1 MVKNYNYDLFRLCFA
16 LGCLI
21 FSGCDL
27 TMKENALAAINR
39 EVHKNSEAY
48 RTLKRA
54 SETIGHRLTGSEN
67 GHRAET
73 FVYEL
78 FQSYGFEDVSYQPF
92 NMVAWSRGEVS
103 LQVGLADRGPAQDLK
118 VVSLAHT
125 PESSEVSA
133 ALADL
138 GNGLESD
145 YLHNPG
151 KAEGKI
157 ALVYLGLLPETPD
170 GEQNLHRSEKTALA
184 IKYGAKGIIFINQV
198 EGGVLLTGTAS
209 VTGELIDIP
218 AVCIGKEDGLALR
231 LKMDKQ
237 PHRAH
242 IKMTNFSKEI
252 QARNIIAR
260 LPGSELPEE
269 KIIIGGHL
277 DSWDL
282 ASGAI
287 DNGIGSFAVIDM
299 ARTFKALDL
308 KPRRTMEFVL
318 FMGEEQGLFG
328 STHMVNSMIEAQEL
342 NKVKYMVNVDMAG
355 NPVGF
360 NAGARSE
367 AEAFFHSAGERIK
380 AVDSTFANRST
391 NRVGLHSDHQPFLLE
406 GIPTMSLTSNLDR
419 SIYRCYHSD
428 CDNFDLVNPQHIKNT
443 VRFTSMVLYEL
454 ANTASL
460 PAERLSSERNK
471 DFLIANNLKRKLV
484 IGGDWRWGE

>member
-1 MVKNYNYDLFRLCFA
+1 MTLTRLSFA
-16 LGCLI
+16 FVCLT
-21 FSGCDL
+21 FSACNLQMQGDTL
-27 TMKENALAAINR
+27 VAINK

-48 RTLKRA
+48 KTLKRA

-67 GHRAET
+67 GQKAET
-73 FVYEL
+73 LVYDL
-78 FQSYGFEDVSYQPF
+78 FKSYGFKDVTYQPF

-103 LQVGLADRGPAQDLK
+103 LKVGLADRGPAQELK

-125 PESSEVSA
+125 PEWSEVTA
-133 ALADL
+133 TLADL
-138 GNGLESD
+138 GNGLDRD
-145 YLHNPG
+145 YTRKPG
-151 KAEGKI
+151 KAKGKI
-157 ALVYLGLLPETPD
+157 VLVYLGMLPDSPE

-184 IKYGAKGIIFINQV
+184 IKYGARGIIFINQV
-198 EGGVLLTGTAS
+198 DGGVLLTGTAS
-209 VTGELIDIP
+209 VTGDLIDIP

-242 IKMTNFSKEI
+242 IKMTNSSKEI

-287 DNGIGSFAVIDM
+287 DNGIGSFAVVDM

-308 KPRRTMEFVL
+308 KPKRTMEFVL

-328 STHMVNSMIEAQEL
+328 STHMVRSMKEAQEL
-342 NKVKYMVNVDMAG
+342 DNVKYMVNVDMAG
-355 NPVGF
+355 NPIGF
-360 NAGARSE
+360 NAGARPE
-367 AEAFFHSAGERIK
+367 AEAFFHNVGERIK
-380 AVDSTFANRST
+380 EIDSTFANRSS

-406 GIPTMSLTSNLDR
+406 GIPTMSLSSNLDR

-428 CDNFDLVNPQHIKNT
+428 CDNFNLVNPQHIKNT

-454 ANTASL
+454 ANTTTL
-460 PAERLSSERNK
+460 PAKRHSSERNK
-471 DFLIANNLKRKLV
+471 DFLIANNLKEKLV